1 MGFLIRYAIKM
12 VKIRGGEDVAR
23 LLREVN
29 TLSRMHHEH
38 IVRYYQ
44 ASGSMITLITLI
56 TLITIVRYYQASGS
70 MITLIT
76 LITLITFVRYYQAS
90 GSNAL

>member
-1 MGFLIRYAIKM
+1 MMGFIIRYAIKM

-44 ASGSMITLITLI
+44 ASGSSARLM
-56 TLITIVRYYQASGS
+56 SDGGS
-70 MITLIT
+70 DW
-76 LITLITFVRYYQAS
+76 
-90 GSNAL
+90 G

>member
-1 MGFLIRYAIKM
+1 MMGFIIRYAIKM

-44 ASGSMITLITLI
+44 ASGSSARLM
-56 TLITIVRYYQASGS
+56 SHGGS
-70 MITLIT
+70 DCCSHQSW
-76 LITLITFVRYYQAS
+76 V
-90 GSNAL
+90 GSDWD

>member
-1 MGFLIRYAIKM
+1 MMGFLIRYAIKM

-44 ASGSMITLITLI
+44 ASGS
-56 TLITIVRYYQASGS
+56 
-70 MITLIT
+70 
-76 LITLITFVRYYQAS
+76 
-90 GSNAL
+90 NAL

>member
-1 MGFLIRYAIKM
+1 MMGFIIRYAIKM

-44 ASGSMITLITLI
+44 ASGSSAPLTAVMMATLIG
-56 TLITIVRYYQASGS
+56 VDE
-70 MITLIT
+70 
-76 LITLITFVRYYQAS
+76 V
-90 GSNAL
+90 

>member
-1 MGFLIRYAIKM
+1 MLVRVPLMMGFIIRYAIKM

-44 ASGSMITLITLI
+44 ASAIDC
-56 TLITIVRYYQASGS
+56 
-70 MITLIT
+70 
-76 LITLITFVRYYQAS
+76 
-90 GSNAL
+90 N